1 MSVDRSDVLQL
12 LADGKITAVEAAAL
26 LSSSKPVEEPVDV
39 DLALDASKAGEE
51 IEIDIDEPVQKPV
64 KQTAVS
70 GNGRQPTWFR
80 IRVNDLDTG
89 RSKVSVNI
97 PVKMLN
103 LGLRIGRRFSRELDE
118 LDWDEIGGLM
128 NDLEQGMLVE
138 VKDETSHEH
147 VQLFFE

>member
-26 LSSSKPVEEPVDV
+26 LSSIKPAEKPVDV
-39 DLALDASKAGEE
+39 ELEL
-51 IEIDIDEPVQKPV
+51 DEPVQKLV
-64 KQTAVS
+64 KQTAVT

-80 IRVNDLDTG
+80 IRVKDLDTG
-89 RSKVSVNI
+89 RNKVSVNI

-103 LGLRIGRRFSRELDE
+103 LGLRIGRRFSHELDD

-128 NDLEQGMLVE
+128 TDLEQGMLVE

-147 VQLFFE
+147 VQLFLE